1 MKFILEV
8 DLDAGVMADDTLK
21 ELGRILRYW
30 AGNLKYY
37 DLASGTASETISVRA
52 SSTAPA
58 SSSARDRTIR
68 A

>member
-8 DLDAGVMADDTLK
+8 DLEAGVMADDTLK

-37 DLASGTASETISVRA
+37 DLASGTASETISD
-52 SSTAPA
+52 STYAPVGVW
-58 SSSARDRTIR
+58 RVEE
-68 A
+68 